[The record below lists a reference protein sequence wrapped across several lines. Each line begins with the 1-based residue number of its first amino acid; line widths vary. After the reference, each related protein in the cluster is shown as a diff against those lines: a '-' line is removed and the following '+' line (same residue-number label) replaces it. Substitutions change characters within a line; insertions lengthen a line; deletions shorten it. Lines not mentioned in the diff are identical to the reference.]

1 MESGKIGSQNNVF
14 LSKLRDII
22 IENIGN
28 ESFGVEE
35 LSREMGLSRSH
46 LYRKMKLLKGQS
58 ISQFIREIRLA
69 EAMKLLEM
77 DAATV
82 SEIAYRVGFNTPS
95 YFNKCFHDHFGYPP
109 GAVKRVPKVSQTNNE
124 SLVPNQ
130 KKLFGRL
137 NVRKGALIALA
148 TIITIVIIGALR
160 STSLS
165 DTSNEIRSIAI
176 LPLEPFAE
184 NDDQA
189 YLAMGMHDA
198 LIGELGK
205 VGGLR
210 VISKTSTLP
219 YLGKKDRLLP
229 EIANELGVHVIVEG
243 SMFITGDSLRLQIQ
257 LIEVFPKE
265 RHIWAQEY
273 YAKTGNVLSLQSKLV
288 KDIAAEVHV
297 NLTPNENKLISR
309 EKSIDPETYKHYL
322 RGMYHMNKNT
332 RDGFETGIIHLK
344 KAIESD
350 PANPYAYSGL
360 AIGYATSGHGPT
372 SKNGVMKR
380 AKAAAL
386 QALRIDDN
394 MSNAHAALGLMYLY
408 QEWDWKKAKT
418 SFDRALE
425 INPNNEFAHA
435 HLAWLYLLT
444 DEAELALHHA
454 ELAVEINPLYPTY
467 QLWLAWAHQILG
479 NSEKAIEEAE
489 KLMVFEPNFTF
500 AHFIIG
506 TCHYDK
512 GNYKDA
518 IEEYNKVKYKN
529 DMVLSSIGGAY
540 ANLGDRTKA
549 MEYLEEL
556 QAKDKGVSN
565 PLYRA
570 YLLVSLGKKDLA
582 MDLLNE
588 AYEEKIYPLPWV
600 KYANEFKDMKKD
612 PAFIDLHKRM
622 NIPL

>member
-394 MSNAHAALGLMYLY
+394 MSNAHAALGLTYLY

-518 IEEYNKVKYKN
+518 IEEYNRVKYKN

>member
-184 NDDQA
+184 NDDQS